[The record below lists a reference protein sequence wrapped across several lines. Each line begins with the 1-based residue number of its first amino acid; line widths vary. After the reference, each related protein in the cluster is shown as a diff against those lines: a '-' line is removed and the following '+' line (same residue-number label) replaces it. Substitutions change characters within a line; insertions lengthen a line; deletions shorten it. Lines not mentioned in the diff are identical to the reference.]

1 MYMVRALGGLLYLTG
16 AILGGYNILMTWKM
30 RPAAYE
36 VPVYEAPALTH
47 EKEEADYSKAPY
59 PGALGRMVSMA
70 WHRVWEGKG
79 LVFTIWVVVAVASA
93 SLFEIIPTFLIKS
106 NVPTIASVKPY
117 TPLELYGRDLYVS
130 EGCYNCHSQMVRPFR
145 AETLRYGEYSK
156 PGEFIYDHPFQW
168 SSRRI
173 GPDLHRVG
181 GKYSG
186 SAGAMWHLNHFRD
199 PQKMTPGS
207 IMPRYP
213 WFEEKAIDFASIQ
226 NRVDAMAML
235 GVPYGD
241 AVNRAEEMAREQANQ
256 VAMGIASAGGPMNLG
271 DKQVVAMIAYL
282 QRLGTDITAAK

>member
-1 MYMVRALGGLLYLTG
+1 
-16 AILGGYNILMTWKM
+16 
-30 RPAAYE
+30 
-36 VPVYEAPALTH
+36 
-47 EKEEADYSKAPY
+47 
-59 PGALGRMVSMA
+59 
-70 WHRVWEGKG
+70 
-79 LVFTIWVVVAVASA
+79 VA
-93 SLFEIIPTFLIKS
+93 
-106 NVPTIASVKPY
+106 
-117 TPLELYGRDLYVS
+117 

-186 SAGAMWHLNHFRD
+186 VAGAIWHLNHFRD
-199 PQKMTPGS
+199 PVKMTPGS
-207 IMPRYP
+207 IMPPYP
-213 WFEEKAIDFASIQ
+213 WFEEKPIDFASIQ

-241 AVNRAEEMAREQANQ
+241 AVNRAEEMAREQAKQ
-256 VAMGIASAGGPMNLG
+256 LATVLADAMYPAKPTDKPEDIASKTKAKETFVAEP
-271 DKQVVAMIAYL
+271 KQVVAMIAYL